1 MKQPCYPNWGTDVN
15 IHIGEPIKAA
25 DYMNGN
31 LKLEA
36 KRLTADLTHKL
47 KQLSHQEVKISD
59 RIFIEIHN

>member
-1 MKQPCYPNWGTDVN
+1 MN

-25 DYMNGN
+25 DYLNGN

-47 KQLSHQEVKISD
+47 KQLSHQEVEISD
-59 RIFIEIHN
+59 RIFAKIHN